1 MAASEAQAASQF
13 WHTNLDKLP
22 TMTASEVEEF
32 LKKNTLAKQ
41 TTSRGY
47 QFFIEGYLHKIEVS
61 YMTSITGEADV
72 RMRARCFRS
81 MKKNEDPHSI
91 SLAFGQSEPKITSW
105 SCSCAVGKGLCHH
118 VIGLIY
124 TVAHFQMLGL
134 KSVPPVQSKISLP
147 QVGECDSSIIFSLA
161 LSVSCG

>member
-13 WHTNLDKLP
+13 LHTNLDKLP
-22 TMTASEVEEF
+22 AMTASEVEEF

-41 TTSRGY
+41 I

-81 MKKNEDPHSI
+81 RKKNEDPHSI
-91 SLAFGQSEPKITSW
+91 SLTFCQSEPKITSW
-105 SCSCAVGKGLCHH
+105 CCSCAVGKGLCHH

-124 TVAHFQMLGL
+124 AVAHFQMLGL
-134 KSVPPVQSKISLP
+134 KSVPPVQSKTSLP
-147 QVGECDSSIIFSLA
+147 QVGECDSSIIFTLA